1 MLEEDGMMESGEK
14 NWFITGASSG
24 FGKAIAEAILAR
36 GGRVIATARN
46 PDTLDDLKAI
56 APDRVLAVQL
66 DIRDPVGMAGA
77 LEQAK
82 AFGGIDVLVN
92 NAGYGFLGGVEES
105 SDEEIATQMD
115 VNFFGP
121 LRLIRAALPDMRAR
135 GSGFIVNISSIA
147 GIRSFAGS
155 AFYSTSKFALEAL
168 SEALAGEVDRFGIG
182 VMIVE
187 PGYFR
192 TDFSGRSLMHA
203 SNPHPDYDFLARRRA
218 AASAASGTQIGDPRR
233 GARAIID
240 AMNAQTP
247 PTRLVLGSDAYAI
260 VKDALDARHMELE
273 DWRTLSE
280 STDFAED

>member
-1 MLEEDGMMESGEK
+1 MLEEDAVMEWGEK

-24 FGKAIAEAILAR
+24 FGKAIGQAILAR

-46 PDTLDDLKAI
+46 PDALDDLKAI

-135 GSGFIVNISSIA
+135 VNISSIA
-147 GIRSFAGS
+147 GVRSFAGS

-168 SEALAGEVDRFGIG
+168 SEALVGEVDRFGIG

-203 SNPHPDYDFLARRRA
+203 SAPHPDYDFLARRRA

-233 GARAIID
+233 GAGAIID

-247 PTRLVLGSDAYAI
+247 PTRLVLGSDAYVI

-280 STDFAED
+280 STDFAAD